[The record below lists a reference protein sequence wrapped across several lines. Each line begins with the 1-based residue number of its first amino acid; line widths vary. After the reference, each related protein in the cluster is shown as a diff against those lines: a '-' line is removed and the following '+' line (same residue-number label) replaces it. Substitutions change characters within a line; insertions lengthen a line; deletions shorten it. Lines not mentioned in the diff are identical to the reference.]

1 MVAMSSKIAVTS
13 STQHNFG
20 RRAFLANCKCCC
32 CQILANGNCHC
43 RPTANWGFVLAGI
56 TDGLT
61 KPPEAISVKMTS
73 VMCVYSA
80 LFMRFALRVQP
91 RNMLLFACH
100 ACNEVVQ
107 LNQLR
112 RYTTAPPAATALTVS
127 PCFFLSQKSNTQI
140 QYSLK
145 RS

>member
-1 MVAMSSKIAVTS
+1 M
-13 STQHNFG
+13 
-20 RRAFLANCKCCC
+20 
-32 CQILANGNCHC
+32 
-43 RPTANWGFVLAGI
+43 LAGI

-61 KPPEAISVKMTS
+61 KPPESISVKMTS

-80 LFMRFALRVQP
+80 LFMRFAVRVQP

-112 RYTTAPPAATALTVS
+112 RYATATPVAINTVNSSAIQQDFPAHQQPLLLLTTLSLILIEASGGAQSKKAAVS
-127 PCFFLSQKSNTQI
+127 DRME
-140 QYSLK
+140 
-145 RS
+145 RSSAALLWKDWL